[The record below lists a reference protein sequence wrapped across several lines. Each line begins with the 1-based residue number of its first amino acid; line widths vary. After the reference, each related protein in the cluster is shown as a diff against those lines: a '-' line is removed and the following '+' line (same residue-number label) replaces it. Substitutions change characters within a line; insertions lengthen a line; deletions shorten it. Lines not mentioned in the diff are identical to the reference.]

1 MDIKSRLRNKALWVS
16 IAALILLLAKA
27 LGFQVNEGQ
36 YNQIVDLILAILVG
50 AGILYNPTTQNT
62 GLRDDE

>member
-16 IAALILLLAKA
+16 IAALILLLARA

-50 AGILYNPTTQNT
+50 AGILNNPTTQNT